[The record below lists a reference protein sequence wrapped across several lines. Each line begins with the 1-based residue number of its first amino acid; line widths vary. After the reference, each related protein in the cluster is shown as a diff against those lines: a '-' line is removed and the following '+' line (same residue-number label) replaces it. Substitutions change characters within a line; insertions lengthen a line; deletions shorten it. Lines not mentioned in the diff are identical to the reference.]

1 MDLET
6 AYLQQV
12 IDGNVTRFGWF
23 VDRYKDMAYAV
34 AYRILGNE
42 QDSEEAVQDAFVQA
56 YKSIATFR
64 KEARFSSW
72 LCRIVV
78 NQSLARVRKR
88 KPQQRYEDI
97 EVADEQIG
105 NIDSGYRKLLAKE
118 QTRMIDQAL
127 EKLEPEDRLV
137 LTLYYLDEQTVGEVA
152 AITGIAGENIKM
164 RLHRARKRMYGVLSR
179 LVNTETKT
187 Y

>member
-1 MDLET
+1 MDLEA

-23 VDRYKDMAYAV
+23 VDRYKDLAYAV

-42 QDSEEAVQDAFVQA
+42 QDSEEAVQDAFMQA

-97 EVADEQIG
+97 EVAEEQIG
-105 NIDSGYRKLLAKE
+105 SIDPGYRKLLAKD

-137 LTLYYLDEQTVGEVA
+137 LTLYYLDEQSFGEVA

-179 LVNTETKT
+179 LVSTETKT

>member
-1 MDLET
+1 VDLET
-6 AYLQQV
+6 AYLRQV
-12 IDGNVTRFGWF
+12 IDGNVSRFSWF
-23 VDRYKDMAYAV
+23 VDRYKDLVYSV

-42 QDSEEAVQDAFVQA
+42 QDSEEAVQDAFLQA

-64 KEARFSSW
+64 QEARFSTW

-78 NQSLARVRKR
+78 NQSLARLRKR

-105 NIDSGYRKLLAKE
+105 TIETGYRRLLAKD
-118 QTRMIDQAL
+118 QTRMIDRAL

-137 LTLYYLDEQTVGEVA
+137 LTLYYLDEQSVGEVA
-152 AITGIAGENIKM
+152 AITGIPGDNIKM
-164 RLHRARKRMYGVLSR
+164 RLHRARKRMYGILNR

-187 Y
+187 F

>member
-12 IDGNVTRFGWF
+12 VDGNVSRFAWF
-23 VDRYKDMAYAV
+23 VDRYKDLAYAV

-42 QDSEEAVQDAFVQA
+42 QDSEEAVQDAFLQA

-64 KEARFSSW
+64 KEARFSTW

-88 KPQQRYEDI
+88 KPHHQYEEI
-97 EVADEQIG
+97 EMAEEHIG
-105 NIDSGYRKLLAKE
+105 AIESGYRKLLAKD

-127 EKLEPEDRLV
+127 EKLEPGDRLV

-152 AITGIAGENIKM
+152 AITGIPGDNIKM